1 MSVKLE
7 SSYLNEWN
15 QKTQIGASF
24 ISWKDF
30 LVKVLQGSILIPLLF
45 KIFLCDLFVLMRDIE
60 ITSYADENNQYIV
73 RENIDQIIS
82 A

>member
-7 SSYLNEWN
+7 PSYLNEWN
-15 QKTQIGASF
+15 QKIQIGASF

-73 RENIDQIIS
+73 RENIDQVIS